1 MTQTRRRRKQSM
13 LKKNYVYTKVKD
25 AAEKFFKEKKANNLS
40 EDTLQTYRLHINHF
54 LTMESLDYGELPT
67 SLISIDDYQEWIEVM
82 QEDEGKSD
90 VTIASYARTIRVF
103 LYWLMDNGLTED
115 FQMKI
120 PKFQATVKV
129 CYTEEELKLLLKK
142 PTACSEVEYQTWVF
156 INLVCAT
163 GLRLSSA
170 LNLKVSDLVT
180 RTREIY
186 IQKTKNKQAQVLYMS
201 DEMIKIMNEYIK
213 YFELIDEDYL
223 FCTAEKTRL
232 AKRTMQD
239 NVATYNRARGVE
251 KTSIHLMRHT
261 YAKNYY
267 NQTKDI
273 YSLCKILG
281 HSSVAITENYL
292 RDLGL
297 SVENALAYNPQQ
309 QFAIAES
316 KVTRKRR
323 GKMNK

>member
-103 LYWLMDNGLTED
+103 LYWLRDNGLNED

-129 CYTEEELKLLLKK
+129 
-142 PTACSEVEYQTWVF
+142 
-156 INLVCAT
+156 
-163 GLRLSSA
+163 
-170 LNLKVSDLVT
+170 
-180 RTREIY
+180 
-186 IQKTKNKQAQVLYMS
+186 
-201 DEMIKIMNEYIK
+201 
-213 YFELIDEDYL
+213 
-223 FCTAEKTRL
+223 
-232 AKRTMQD
+232 
-239 NVATYNRARGVE
+239 
-251 KTSIHLMRHT
+251 
-261 YAKNYY
+261 
-267 NQTKDI
+267 
-273 YSLCKILG
+273 
-281 HSSVAITENYL
+281 
-292 RDLGL
+292 
-297 SVENALAYNPQQ
+297 
-309 QFAIAES
+309 
-316 KVTRKRR
+316 
-323 GKMNK
+323 